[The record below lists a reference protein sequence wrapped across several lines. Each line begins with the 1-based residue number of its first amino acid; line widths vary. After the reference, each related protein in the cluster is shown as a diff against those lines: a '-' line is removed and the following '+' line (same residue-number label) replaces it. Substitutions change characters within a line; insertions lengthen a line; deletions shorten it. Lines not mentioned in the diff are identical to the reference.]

1 MPLWLVENA
10 APRARS
16 AQLPQLQLAI
26 AHANGRGSGARG
38 GSLEPAAILT
48 NSAVAQKKE
57 KIAVECAE
65 RGFFF
70 ASGCGR
76 GRLVRERDVCE
87 C

>member
-57 KIAVECAE
+57 IILA
-65 RGFFF
+65 G
-70 ASGCGR
+70 
-76 GRLVRERDVCE
+76 
-87 C
+87 